1 MSQGTEQG
9 GDGRR
14 VDLERKIKNSQ
25 HYTPMEMLRMIFWF
39 CFVSLFDYASLGVRG
54 EVKIRD
60 INLGALQ
67 LIDGN

>member
-1 MSQGTEQG
+1 M
-9 GDGRR
+9 
-14 VDLERKIKNSQ
+14 DLEGKIKNIQ
-25 HYTPMEMLRMIFWF
+25 HYTPMEMLRRIFWF
-39 CFVSLFDYASLGVRG
+39 CFVFLFDYASLGVRG